1 MVPNTLLD
9 FFNDGSFNMYKKRR
23 ARGEK
28 SALFIGQYYLFKHD
42 RTPQRESIDENMCSY
57 VLYSAL
63 TIKTTVFLSV
73 NLFLH
78 ECYTDVFN
86 QLTDI

>member
-1 MVPNTLLD
+1 MMEALTCSKSGEREGKNPL
-9 FFNDGSFNMYKKRR
+9 FSSGSTTFSEY
-23 ARGEK
+23 
-28 SALFIGQYYLFKHD
+28 
-42 RTPQRESIDENMCSY
+42 MCSY

-63 TIKTTVFLSV
+63 SIKTTVFLSV